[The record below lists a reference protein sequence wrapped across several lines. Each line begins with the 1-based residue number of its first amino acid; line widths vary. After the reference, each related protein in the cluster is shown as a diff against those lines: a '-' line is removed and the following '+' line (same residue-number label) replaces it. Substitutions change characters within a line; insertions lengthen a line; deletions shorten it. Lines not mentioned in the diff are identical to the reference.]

1 MKLLLKQRD
10 FNLLLAALV
19 LLAVVFFQPKIQW
32 KRDLHNY
39 LFIVDVTQSMN
50 AVDMNLDGAKSA
62 GLKTIDLQSNNQE
75 ISRLAYTQ
83 QLLRD
88 AVTDL
93 PCGSKVGLS
102 VFSAESIALLFTP
115 IEVCKNYDVIQDSIA
130 HLEWRM
136 AWRGNSRL
144 RFGMQSAAALLSS
157 LETPAQVV
165 FFTDG
170 DEAPK
175 LNAIN
180 KSDLSGWQ
188 GGEGWLLVGV
198 GGDEPV
204 PIPKFDSENKVLGY
218 WAFSNSIM
226 APSQVQ
232 SEESVG
238 TRDDSIATAE
248 YDRYLSQL
256 DEVYLKELSTEI
268 GATYLRASSA
278 ETLVDRMQ
286 QQKPAGTS
294 LAQIDITPLL
304 ILTSLLLV
312 LACYW
317 SSLQGRFRHLFTK
330 G

>member
-1 MKLLLKQRD
+1 MRLLLKQRD
-10 FNLLLAALV
+10 FSLLLAALV
-19 LLAVVFFQPKIQW
+19 LLVVVFFQPTVQW
-32 KRDLHNY
+32 NRKLHNY
-39 LFIVDVTQSMN
+39 LFIVDITQSMN
-50 AVDMNLDGAKSA
+50 ASDMR
-62 GLKTIDLQSNNQE
+62 SNGQPA
-75 ISRLAYTQ
+75 SRLAYTQ
-83 QLLRD
+83 RLLSE

-93 PCGSKVGLS
+93 PCGTKVGLS

-144 RFGMQSAAALLSS
+144 RFGMQSAAALLNS
-157 LETPAQVV
+157 LDTPAQVV

-175 LNAIN
+175 LNAVN
-180 KSDLSGWQ
+180 KSDLSAWQ
-188 GGEGWLLVGV
+188 GGEDWLLVGV
-198 GGDEPV
+198 GGDESF
-204 PIPKFDSENKVLGY
+204 PIPKLDTDNKVLGY

-256 DEVYLKELSTEI
+256 DEVYLKELSAEI
-268 GATYLRASSA
+268 GADYLRAGTA
-278 ETLVDRMQ
+278 ETLVNRMQ
-286 QQKPAGTS
+286 QQKSAGT
-294 LAQIDITPLL
+294 ARTEIDIDRWLVL
-304 ILTSLLLV
+304 ASLLLV

-317 SSLQGRFRHLFTK
+317 ASLYSRFHNFLRKANHEPA
-330 G
+330 

>member
-1 MKLLLKQRD
+1 MKRLLKQRD
-10 FNLLLAALV
+10 FSFLLIALLL
-19 LLAVVFFQPKIQW
+19 LLIAFFQPGIQW
-32 KRDLHNY
+32 KRDLYHY
-39 LFIVDVTQSMN
+39 LFIVDITQSMN
-50 AVDMNLDGAKSA
+50 AADMRVNGQKA
-62 GLKTIDLQSNNQE
+62 
-75 ISRLAYTQ
+75 SRLEYTR
-83 QLLRD
+83 QLLSESVAR
-88 AVTDL
+88 L
-93 PCGSKVGLS
+93 PCGNKVSLS
-102 VFSAESIALLFTP
+102 VFSAETIALLFTP

-144 RFGMQSAAALLSS
+144 RFGVQSAAAAVNSLS
-157 LETPAQVV
+157 TPAQVV

-180 KSDLSGWQ
+180 KSDLSAWQ
-188 GGEGWLLVGV
+188 GGKDWLIVGV
-198 GGDEPV
+198 GGNQPF

-232 SEESVG
+232 SEESLG

-256 DEVYLKELSTEI
+256 DEAYLKELSSEI
-268 GATYLRASSA
+268 GASYLRASTA
-278 ETLVDRMQ
+278 DILVKKMQ
-286 QQKPAGTS
+286 QLDPVANERTK
-294 LAQIDITPLL
+294 LDISRFL
-304 ILTSLLLV
+304 ISAALFLV

-317 SSLQGRFRHLFTK
+317 TSLRARFRHLFMK
-330 G
+330 GQR

>member
-1 MKLLLKQRD
+1 MKRLLKQRD
-10 FNLLLAALV
+10 FSFLLIALLL
-19 LLAVVFFQPKIQW
+19 LLIAFFQPGIQW
-32 KRDLHNY
+32 KRDLYHY
-39 LFIVDVTQSMN
+39 LFIVDITQSMN
-50 AVDMNLDGAKSA
+50 AVDMRVNGQTA
-62 GLKTIDLQSNNQE
+62 
-75 ISRLAYTQ
+75 SRLEYTR
-83 QLLRD
+83 QLLSESVAR
-88 AVTDL
+88 L
-93 PCGSKVGLS
+93 PCGNKVSLS
-102 VFSAESIALLFTP
+102 VFSAETIALLFTP

-144 RFGMQSAAALLSS
+144 RFGVQSAAAAVNSLS
-157 LETPAQVV
+157 TPAQVV

-180 KSDLSGWQ
+180 KSDLSAWQ
-188 GGEGWLLVGV
+188 GGKDWLIVGV
-198 GGDEPV
+198 GGNQPF

-232 SEESVG
+232 SEESLG

-256 DEVYLKELSTEI
+256 DEAYLKELSSEI
-268 GATYLRASSA
+268 GASYLRASTA
-278 ETLVDRMQ
+278 DILVKKMQ
-286 QQKPAGTS
+286 QLDPVANERTK
-294 LAQIDITPLL
+294 LDISRFL
-304 ILTSLLLV
+304 ISAALFLV

-317 SSLQGRFRHLFTK
+317 TSLQSRFRHLFMK
-330 G
+330 GQQ